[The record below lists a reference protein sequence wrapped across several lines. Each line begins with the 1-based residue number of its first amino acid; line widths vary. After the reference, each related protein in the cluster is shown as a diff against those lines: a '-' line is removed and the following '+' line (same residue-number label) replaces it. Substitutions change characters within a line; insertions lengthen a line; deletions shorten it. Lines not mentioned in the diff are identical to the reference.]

1 MSREDEEKYSIIK
14 DLRENIKAVKEK
26 DPASSNT
33 FDIFFHN
40 PGIKAIFRHR
50 IAHFFYKKKMFFI
63 ANTISY
69 HTRKKTGIE
78 IHPGAVLGKRI
89 CIDHGMGIV
98 IGETATVGDDVLIY
112 HNVTLGGT
120 GKDRGKRHPD
130 VGDNVLLSS
139 GCKILGPIQIGNNA
153 KVGANAVVV
162 KPVPDYAT
170 AVGMPARNIERN
182 KKGDLKDDI

>member
-1 MSREDEEKYSIIK
+1 MSQKIKRNFSIIK
-14 DLRENIKAVKEK
+14 DLKENIKAVKDK
-26 DPASSNT
+26 DPASSNSL
-33 FDIFFHN
+33 DIFFHN

-50 IAHFFYKKKMFFI
+50 IAHFFYNKKMFFI
-63 ANTISY
+63 ANSISY

-78 IHPGAVLGKRI
+78 IHPGAVLGRRI

-120 GKDRGKRHPD
+120 GKDKGKRHPD
-130 VGDNVLLSS
+130 VGNNVLLSS

-170 AVGMPARNIERN
+170 AVGMPARNIER
-182 KKGDLKDDI
+182 KYKGDLKNVI